1 MEISS
6 ANSAD
11 RVAAAEL
18 VGVAHIDDEPAPG
31 IAGGNQR
38 LPLALADSLGEA
50 VRLDSPVT
58 AVEWGERVRV
68 LTADG
73 ELDAD
78 ACVIAVP
85 ASVLDR
91 IAFDPPLPGPVADP
105 LAQVDYGHAAKL
117 FVPLRR
123 PPTRAP

>member
-18 VGVAHIDDEPAPG
+18 VGVAHIDDKPAPS

-38 LPLALADSLGEA
+38 LPLALAARLGDA
-50 VRLDSPVT
+50 VHLDTPVS
-58 AVEWGERVRV
+58 AVEWGERVHV

-91 IAFDPPLPGPVADP
+91 IAFDPPLPARSPMRSGSSATATPPSCSSRSGGPP
-105 LAQVDYGHAAKL
+105 S
-117 FVPLRR
+117 
-123 PPTRAP
+123 RAP